1 MEMARKRSLTPELN
15 QQNRYLMSSKSSGGM
30 PLMAHFAELRKR
42 IFKSALGIIVGAFV
56 GWFLYDSIINHLAA
70 PICDLKAVAA
80 SGKTSCGILYIN
92 GVLGPID
99 LKFKISL
106 LIGVILAA
114 PIWLYQSWAFIAPA
128 MKGREKRNSLFFL
141 FFAIPF
147 FALGIYVGY
156 LVLPIAVKVL
166 LGFTPASLT
175 NLVKFD
181 DYLNFVLQLI
191 LIFGIAFELPVFL
204 VSLNLAGVLRG
215 KSILKPWRFAIFG
228 ISLFS
233 AIFTPT
239 GDPFTMGLLAIPLI
253 GLYFLAGGISLVV
266 DRKRATNSNRERN

>member
-1 MEMARKRSLTPELN
+1 MAKSRKRSLTPEPN

-30 PLMAHFAELRKR
+30 PLIAHFAELRKR
-42 IFKSALGIIVGAFV
+42 IFKSALGIILGAFV
-56 GWFLYDSIINHLAA
+56 GWFLYDTIINHLAA
-70 PICDLKAVAA
+70 PICNLKEVVAT
-80 SGKTSCGILYIN
+80 GKSSCGILYIN

-128 MKGREKRNSLFFL
+128 MKGREKRNSIFFL
-141 FFAIPF
+141 LFAIPF
-147 FALGIYVGY
+147 FAIGIYVGY
-156 LVLPIAVKVL
+156 LVLPLAVKVL

-228 ISLFS
+228 ITLFA

-253 GLYFLAGGISLVV
+253 GLYFLAGAIAILV
-266 DRKRATNSNRERN
+266 DRKRFKNASRGVN

>member
-1 MEMARKRSLTPELN
+1 
-15 QQNRYLMSSKSSGGM
+15 MSSNLSGGM
-30 PLMAHFAELRKR
+30 PLLAHFAELRKR
-42 IFKSALGIIVGAFV
+42 IFKSALAIIIGGFL
-56 GWFLYDSIINHLAA
+56 GWFLYDLIINHLAS
-70 PICDLKAVAA
+70 PICNLKE
-80 SGKTSCGILYIN
+80 SMKLGKSSCGILYIN

-106 LIGVILAA
+106 LIGVILSA
-114 PIWLYQSWAFIAPA
+114 PIWLYQVWAFIAPA
-128 MKGREKRNSLFFL
+128 MKGREKRNSIFFML
-141 FFAIPF
+141 CAIPF
-147 FALGIYVGY
+147 FGIGIYVGY

-166 LGFTPASLT
+166 LGFTPSSLT

-215 KSILKPWRFAIFG
+215 KGILKPWRFAVFG
-228 ISLFS
+228 ITLFS

-253 GLYFLAGGISLVV
+253 CLYFLAGGIAILV
-266 DRKRATNSNRERN
+266 DIRRARNEE

>member
-1 MEMARKRSLTPELN
+1 MAKSRKRNLTPEPN
-15 QQNRYLMSSKSSGGM
+15 QQNRRPVSSKSGGGM
-30 PLMAHFAELRKR
+30 PLLAHFAELRKR
-42 IFKSALGIIVGAFV
+42 IFKSALGVILGAGV
-56 GWFLYDSIINHLAA
+56 GWFIYDIVINHLAS
-70 PICDLKAVAA
+70 PICNLKKAVA

-106 LIGVILAA
+106 LIGIILSA
-114 PIWLYQSWAFIAPA
+114 PIWLYQIWAFIAPA
-128 MKGREKRNSLFFL
+128 MKNKEKRNSIFFL
-141 FFAIPF
+141 IFAIPF
-147 FALGIYVGY
+147 FGIGIYAGY
-156 LVLPIAVKVL
+156 LVLPFAVKAL
-166 LGFTPASLT
+166 LGFTPTSLT

-191 LIFGIAFELPVFL
+191 LVFGIAFELPVFL

-228 ISLFS
+228 ISLFA

-253 GLYFLAGGISLVV
+253 ALYFLAGAIAVLV
-266 DRKRATNSNRERN
+266 DRRRFKTESRNAY